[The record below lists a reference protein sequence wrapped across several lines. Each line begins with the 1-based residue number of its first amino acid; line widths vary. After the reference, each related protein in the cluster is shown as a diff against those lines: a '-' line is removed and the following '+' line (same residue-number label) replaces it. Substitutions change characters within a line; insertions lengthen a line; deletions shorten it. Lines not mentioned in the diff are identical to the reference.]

1 MRAAIAKHCQL
12 IFQCIFQAP
21 QSEEEFLFI
30 QRFGDALESAKG
42 EVERYLAGAKSAFYK
57 ACSEYQNVSTVCC
70 LSSRVG
76 FSLIHGCRSLHRST
90 ERFILCLTTGE
101 DPIFSSTFA

>member
-1 MRAAIAKHCQL
+1 MRAAIAKHRQL

-21 QSEEEFLFI
+21 QSEEEVLFI

-57 ACSEYQNVSTVCC
+57 ACSEYQNVSTV
-70 LSSRVG
+70 
-76 FSLIHGCRSLHRST
+76 
-90 ERFILCLTTGE
+90 
-101 DPIFSSTFA
+101 